1 MNESWKASD
10 GELYAEF
17 LLGDLPEFV
26 GVGFVGLR
34 VFGGFLAVGIEGS
47 AFDVVREQSV
57 KSGLASLN

>member
-17 LLGDLPEFV
+17 LLRDLPELV